1 MGIAIRLNNR
11 NILTNRKNG
20 HFQTKYNFSIINMNA
35 QCLIIFGINTCIN
48 TAEKTFGE

>member
-1 MGIAIRLNNR
+1 MGIGIRLNNR

-35 QCLIIFGINTCIN
+35 QC
-48 TAEKTFGE
+48 